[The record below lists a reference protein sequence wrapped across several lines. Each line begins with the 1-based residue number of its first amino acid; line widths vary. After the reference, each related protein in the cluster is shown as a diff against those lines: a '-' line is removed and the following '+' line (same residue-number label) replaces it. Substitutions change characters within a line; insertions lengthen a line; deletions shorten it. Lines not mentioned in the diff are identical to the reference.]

1 MCASTAP
8 TKWRTITYERNFNTL
23 RNAEILR
30 AVSET
35 TGSGFSVTDYQRFI
49 ESKRYVMADDPIG
62 EVSIDPNL
70 FDFQEAVVRWAVAKG
85 RACVFAGTGLGKTI
99 MQCEWARHV
108 PGKRLIVA
116 PLAVATQTAA
126 EAESKIGLT
135 VKHIKEPSQV
145 DGDGVYV
152 SNYERAL
159 SLDVKWDGV
168 VLDESSILK
177 SHDGAYRKGL
187 TDMFSRTRY
196 KLCCT
201 ATPAPNDLMELA
213 NHAEFIG
220 AMTRL
225 ECLATFFTHDG
236 GDTSKW
242 RLKRHAVKDFWD
254 WVSSWAVAFDSP
266 SDIGFDG
273 ARFILPELKTFE
285 HRCHV
290 DTGGQGG
297 LFGDQDPGATKLY
310 TVLRN
315 SQAQRVEIASRLV
328 SAEPDE
334 QWCVWCHTNDE
345 QDELEA
351 SISGAVGV
359 RGDDHPDYKEK
370 SLLGFAKGDFRV
382 LVTKPKIAGFGMNWQ
397 NCRRTVF
404 ASVTYSYEQ
413 QYQAVRRFWRF
424 GQTKPVHVHTITANT
439 EESVMSAVNFKAAVH
454 SSIARSMSGNFK
466 RHA

>member
-1 MCASTAP
+1 M
-8 TKWRTITYERNFNTL
+8 
-23 RNAEILR
+23 
-30 AVSET
+30 
-35 TGSGFSVTDYQRFI
+35 TDYQRFI
-49 ESKRYVMADDPIG
+49 ESKRYVMQDDPIG
-62 EVSIDPNL
+62 EVTIDPHL
-70 FDFQEAVVRWAVAKG
+70 FDFQEAVVKWAVRKG

-99 MQCEWARHV
+99 MQCEWARHI
-108 PGKRLIVA
+108 PGKTLIVA
-116 PLAVATQTAA
+116 PLAVSAQTVE
-126 EAESKIGLT
+126 EAKNRLGMEIRPLR
-135 VKHIKEPSQV
+135 EPSQM
-145 DGDGVYV
+145 DGNGVYV
-152 SNYERAL
+152 TNYERAL
-159 SLDVKWDGV
+159 AMDFKWDGV

-187 TDMFSRTRY
+187 TDLFARTRY

-242 RLKRHAVKDFWD
+242 RLKRHGVKDFWE

-273 ARFILPELKTFE
+273 SRFVLPELKTFE

-315 SQAQRVEIASRLV
+315 SQGDRVQIAADLV
-328 SAEPDE
+328 NGEPGE

-345 QDELEA
+345 QDAIEA
-351 SISGAVGV
+351 AIPGAVGV
-359 RGDDHPDYKEK
+359 RGDDHPDHKEK
-370 SLLGFAKGDFRV
+370 ALLGFAKGDFRV
-382 LVTKPKIAGFGMNWQ
+382 MVTKPKIAGFGLNWQ

-424 GQTKPVHVHTITANT
+424 GQTKPVHVHYVTANT
-439 EESVMSAVNFKAAVH
+439 EESVMSAVKFKQAVH
-454 SSIARSMSGNFK
+454 SSIARSMVGNFGV
-466 RHA
+466 AA